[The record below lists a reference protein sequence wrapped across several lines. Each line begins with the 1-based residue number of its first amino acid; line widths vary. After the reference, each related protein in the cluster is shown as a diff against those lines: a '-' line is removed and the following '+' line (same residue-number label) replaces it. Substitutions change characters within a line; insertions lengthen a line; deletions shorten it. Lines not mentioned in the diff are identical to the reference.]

1 VIPPLDEEVVQRVND
16 LGSSLWSGDG
26 HRHTSAGR
34 DPLSGVGARLNGG
47 RWNPRDLCS
56 TVYLAQPL
64 RACLA
69 ELDRLAEAGGTTPA
83 QLLRASRTLH
93 KIQVRDAPLLD
104 LREESSLAYVGL
116 SMDDVRDD
124 DWTACQTVG
133 HAAYFLEMAGVVA
146 PSATGEGLVVAVF
159 ETRVAPEQLIVTHSV
174 VLDQATYDAGRR

>member
-1 VIPPLDEEVVQRVND
+1 MISPLDEEVVQRVND
-16 LGSSLWSGDG
+16 LGSSLWSGVA

-69 ELDRLAEAGGTTPA
+69 ELDRLAEASGTTTT
-83 QLLRASRTLH
+83 QLLRAPRALH
-93 KIQVRDAPLLD
+93 TVEVKQAPLLD
-104 LREESSLAYVGL
+104 LRTENALGYVGL
-116 SMDDVRDD
+116 SLDDIRDD
-124 DWTACQTVG
+124 DWTACQAVG

-146 PSATGEGLVVAVF
+146 PSATGEGLVIALF
-159 ETRVAPEQLIVTHSV
+159 ETRIAPEQLLVAGSV
-174 VLDQATYDAGRR
+174 RLDAATYDAGRR